1 MTKEQM
7 IDRYNEL
14 SALLHSSGS
23 YVVTSEEHQE
33 YLELCSELLYI
44 IMKENAD
51 VLIRL
56 KNRA

>member
-1 MTKEQM
+1 MTEEQM

-14 SALLHSSGS
+14 SALYKHES
-23 YVVTSEEHQE
+23 YVVTNEEHQE